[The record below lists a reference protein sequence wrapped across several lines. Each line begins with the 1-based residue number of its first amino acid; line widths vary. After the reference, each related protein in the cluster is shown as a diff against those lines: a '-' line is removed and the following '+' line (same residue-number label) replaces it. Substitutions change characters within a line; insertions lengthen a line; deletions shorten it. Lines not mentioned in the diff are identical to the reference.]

1 MGGKASIGT
10 SLSLFCHTTRLPPK
24 SPPKT
29 LDSLAQKPRSQMTGA
44 CKRRNQGDYD
54 YALPFPTSRTLT
66 TSAGTTRSCL
76 QRLLPAD
83 LSSPSL
89 QSPVVAH
96 SPPTLQSQLPNLL
109 PGGSHTHTGA
119 GGHRN
124 AERGFDGNVWARWLV
139 QVVLCGKPGFW
150 WQLASSPA
158 LRPLHP
164 ALSLYTGSQL
174 SHVT

>member
-1 MGGKASIGT
+1 M
-10 SLSLFCHTTRLPPK
+10 
-24 SPPKT
+24 
-29 LDSLAQKPRSQMTGA
+29 
-44 CKRRNQGDYD
+44 
-54 YALPFPTSRTLT
+54 
-66 TSAGTTRSCL
+66 
-76 QRLLPAD
+76 
-83 LSSPSL
+83 
-89 QSPVVAH
+89 AH

-109 PGGSHTHTGA
+109 PGGSHTHTGTD
-119 GGHRN
+119 GHRN

-174 SHVT
+174 SHVTEYHKALFSCQKKRIIIPKVLLKTGCIVTLHRVTTVTCHEISQSLVKFVTRAPSYPTPSPKKPATSL